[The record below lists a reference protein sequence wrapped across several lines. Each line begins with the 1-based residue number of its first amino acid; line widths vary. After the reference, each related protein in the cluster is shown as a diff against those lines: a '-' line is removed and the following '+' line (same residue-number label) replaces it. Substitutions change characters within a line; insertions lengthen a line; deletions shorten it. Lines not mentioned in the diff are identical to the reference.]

1 MKLRQVCPDTK
12 VTNTGRV
19 FLKCFLRRNQR
30 KFHRRRYPRSTMG
43 NAGRAV
49 QRNHEWFGDAG
60 GKCLWWSP
68 GLGMRT
74 DGRRWG

>member
-1 MKLRQVCPDTK
+1 MSRHRGNKHREGIFKMFSEEKP
-12 VTNTGRV
+12 GEIS
-19 FLKCFLRRNQR
+19 R
-30 KFHRRRYPRSTMG
+30 KRYPRSRTG

-49 QRNHEWFGDAG
+49 QRNHEWFGNAG